1 MLEEMYEH
9 QTRIAWREFEE
20 KLSDKNFTMKISN
33 QAIEVSEMGVPVYTV
48 DKTTVKYNKLAYSDH
63 AYVAPERLA
72 ELEEI
77 IFRYCGWGA
86 QGSTRLLE
94 PLKKWKAWHLQN
106 SRYPDLF
113 KEVEG

>member
-9 QTRIAWREFEE
+9 PNRIAWRQFQEELDQHEFQMKSNNQVLDIIE
-20 KLSDKNFTMKISN
+20 KGICIYS
-33 QAIEVSEMGVPVYTV
+33 V
-48 DKTTVKYNKLAYSDH
+48 DKTTVKYNKRSYSNNH
-63 AYVAPERLA
+63 PYVAPERVA

-94 PLKKWKAWHLQN
+94 PLKKWKEWYLH
-106 SRYPDLF
+106 STRYPNVC
-113 KEVEG
+113 KEV